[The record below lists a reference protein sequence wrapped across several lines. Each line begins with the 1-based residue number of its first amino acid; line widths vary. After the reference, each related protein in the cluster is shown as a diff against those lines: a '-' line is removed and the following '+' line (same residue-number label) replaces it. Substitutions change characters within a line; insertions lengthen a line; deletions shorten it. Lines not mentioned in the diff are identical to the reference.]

1 LVSKAAQRIVDAQIV
16 EGLVQK
22 YTCLDRPE
30 QLQNWLQEV
39 INNDYKDPANKS
51 ERRTKHFQ
59 GASISY
65 LSKLEVFNILTSNP
79 TNNEYSITLR
89 PFLYLYFSS
98 NTIQDLRVRFLLTET
113 DFRFLAQDVTR
124 TILHILQPPQQIP
137 NAYKP

>member
-1 LVSKAAQRIVDAQIV
+1 MSNASQRIADAQTV

-30 QLQNWLQEV
+30 QLQKWLQEV
-39 INNDYKDPANKS
+39 INNDYRDPVSKS
-51 ERRTKHFQ
+51 TRSTKRFQ

-65 LSKLEVFNILTSNP
+65 ISKLEVFNILTSNK
-79 TNNEYSITLR
+79 TDNEYSITLR

-113 DFRFLAQDVTR
+113 DFRFMAQDMTR
-124 TILHILQPPQQIP
+124 TILQLMHPPQQLP